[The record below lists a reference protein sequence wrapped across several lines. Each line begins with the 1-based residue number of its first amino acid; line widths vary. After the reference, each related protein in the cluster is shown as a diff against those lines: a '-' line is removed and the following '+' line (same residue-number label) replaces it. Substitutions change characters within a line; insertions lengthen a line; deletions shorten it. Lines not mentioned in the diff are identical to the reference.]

1 MGEYKN
7 TYQKIEMLKIRKI
20 ELIEQINELHEEL
33 YNIDIEI
40 GECEEYFAELRDIM
54 GRLAND
60 KKWNDSNYFN
70 DTFSI
75 INLRSSCAPDTK
87 IRWNLWRSW
96 TGSFER
102 VAAAHSRISKLYG
115 QSMGLSIGFLVQY

>member
-40 GECEEYFAELRDIM
+40 GECEVELAELRDIDEE
-54 GRLAND
+54 A
-60 KKWNDSNYFN
+60 Y
-70 DTFSI
+70 
-75 INLRSSCAPDTK
+75 
-87 IRWNLWRSW
+87 
-96 TGSFER
+96 
-102 VAAAHSRISKLYG
+102 
-115 QSMGLSIGFLVQY
+115 